1 MAKEK
6 EKEKEKEKG
15 LKSWPIYLYVPNL
28 IGYARI
34 MANIVAFGLCFANKN
49 IFTALYFVSFVCDEL
64 DGRFARMLNQ
74 ASTFGAV
81 LDMVTDRVSTAAL
94 LVVLSHLYRPCFAFF
109 LGLLALDIA
118 SHWLQMYSTFLSSK
132 TSHKD
137 VKDSKSW
144 LVKNYY
150 QHRPFMGYCCI
161 GAEVLYLIL
170 YLLAEDEPASVI
182 KVFMAALKRK
192 SPLMFLSL
200 LALPGWAIKQIVNVA
215 QLKTAADICVM
226 YDLRRNEKP

>member
-1 MAKEK
+1 MAMATERGRDMK
-6 EKEKEKEKG
+6 

-34 MANIVAFGLCFANKN
+34 LANIVAFGECFSNKKL
-49 IFTALYFVSFVCDEL
+49 FTALYFVSFVCDEL

-94 LVVLSHLYRPCFAFF
+94 LVVLSHLYKPCFMFF
-109 LGLLALDIA
+109 LGMLALDIA

-137 VKDSKSW
+137 VKDNKSW
-144 LVKNYY
+144 LMKVYY
-150 QHRPFMGYCCI
+150 QRRLFMGYCCI
-161 GAEVLYLIL
+161 SAEVLYLIL
-170 YLLAEDEPASVI
+170 YELAENPSDSVV
-182 KVFMAALKRK
+182 KVFMAALKKK
-192 SPLMFLSL
+192 SPLMLLGL
-200 LALPGWAIKQIVNVA
+200 LALPGWAIKQIVNLV
-215 QLKTAADICVM
+215 QIKTAAETCVL
-226 YDLRRNEKP
+226 YDLNRSQRP